1 MKLINR
7 KTPKN
12 DDGESDKAIGY
23 FQSQTAAITEAP
35 DPGFA
40 RGAVILFAVMVV
52 AMIALAAILR
62 LERVVVARGTV
73 MSETPTIVVQPLE
86 TSVVSSIEV
95 SPGDVVSKGDVLAR
109 LDPTITD
116 ADIASLERREQSLDA
131 EIERLNAEIAG
142 SLYEPDDANEYAQ
155 LQTAIFRHR
164 AAEFKASMANYE
176 QKIAATNSDLQ
187 RSRNESNLL
196 SERHDLLGEVVTM
209 RAKLEKSAAGSR
221 LNSIQALD
229 DRLSVERSL
238 AESEGIATTASHQLE
253 ALKAERETFEEK
265 WRAATVDQ
273 LLQARQTK
281 NEVSEQLAKATYRR
295 SLVALKAVSDA
306 VVLEVAPVSV
316 GSVIQS
322 AREMFRLV
330 PVDAKLE
337 LEVDINGADQ
347 GFIAV
352 GDKVEIKFDAYPFN
366 EHGTAQG
373 VVRNI
378 SQDSFTRTEGP
389 RTGEVYY
396 RARISIEKTDLRD
409 VPADFRLIPG
419 MPVTADI
426 VVGDHSILASLTGGL
441 ADAFSSALREP

>member
-12 DDGESDKAIGY
+12 EDAESDSAIGY
-23 FQSQTAAITEAP
+23 FQSQTAAITEAR

-40 RGAVILFAVMVV
+40 RAAVVMFAVMVV
-52 AMIALAAILR
+52 AAIALAAILR
-62 LERVVVARGTV
+62 LERVVVARGMV
-73 MSETPTIVVQPLE
+73 VSETPTIVVQPLE

-95 SPGDVVSKGDVLAR
+95 RPGDIVAKGDVLAR

-116 ADIASLERREQSLDA
+116 ADVDSLQRRDASLDA
-131 EIERLNAEIAG
+131 EIARLNAEIAG
-142 SLYEPDDANEYAQ
+142 IAYDPDADNEFSQ
-155 LQTAIFRHR
+155 LQTAVFKHR
-164 AAEFKASMANYE
+164 AAEFKASMATYE
-176 QKIAATNSDLQ
+176 QKIAATSSDLQ
-187 RSRNESNLL
+187 RSRNESALL
-196 SERHDLLGEVVTM
+196 SERNELLGEVVDM
-209 RAKLEKSAAGSR
+209 RAKLERTSAGSR
-221 LNSIQALD
+221 LNSIQAID

-238 AESEGIATTASHQLE
+238 AESQGIAITASHQLE

-265 WRAATVDQ
+265 WRADTVDQ
-273 LLQARQTK
+273 LLAARQTK
-281 NEVSEQLAKATYRR
+281 NEVSEQLAKATYRH
-295 SLVALKAVSDA
+295 SLVALRAVSDA

-322 AREMFRLV
+322 AREIFRLV
-330 PVDAKLE
+330 PVDAELE

-347 GFIAV
+347 GFVAV

-389 RTGEVYY
+389 RSGEVYY
-396 RARISIEKTDLRD
+396 RARVAIDKAELRD
-409 VPADFRLIPG
+409 VPADFRVIPG

-426 VVGDHSILASLTGGL
+426 VVGDRSILASLTGGL